1 MRPVADLGRPRF
13 PLLAA
18 SPAGGQLPVS
28 WPREL
33 AHHVTVVTPSPGADF
48 MTEQEEILDALRG
61 VSFLADVP
69 DDTLERLA
77 ARCIVRHVGAGHVLF
92 TAGEECL
99 GLWVVREGRVRIF
112 RTGPEGREQV
122 LQIEGAG
129 RPVAELPLFDG
140 GAYPASA
147 DTLEPS
153 RLVFMP
159 RGEFELFYRTNPD
172 AAQAIIRALGKRL
185 RHLVH
190 MARTLAFRDVA
201 ARLALWL
208 AGQAEQAAPRAAP
221 DGSVELE
228 LDRTQEELALELGTA
243 RESVSRAFRQLREKG
258 LLDPL
263 EGKRVRIPDV
273 ERLRAYSRVEG

>member
-1 MRPVADLGRPRF
+1 
-13 PLLAA
+13 
-18 SPAGGQLPVS
+18 
-28 WPREL
+28 
-33 AHHVTVVTPSPGADF
+33 
-48 MTEQEEILDALRG
+48 MTEQEEILGALRG

-77 ARCIVRHVGAGHVLF
+77 ARCLVRHVGPGHVLF
-92 TAGEECL
+92 TAGEECR
-99 GLWVVREGRVRIF
+99 GLWVVRDGRVRIF

-122 LQIEGAG
+122 LQIEGPG

-208 AGQAEQAAPRAAP
+208 AGQAEQAAPTAGP

-258 LLDPL
+258 LVDAL